1 MFSPAPIIQSLLK
14 KKNKHTDN
22 THNVYPCKPQF
33 NYIKVEFEAWG
44 EGLDN
49 IRRLGWCILKHT
61 YAKERTMGMDFWSVR
76 KIPTYGFLRFFIV
89 VTNLGNITYWD
100 RFWIFNTKPI

>member
-1 MFSPAPIIQSLLK
+1 MLSPAPIIQSLLK
-14 KKNKHTDN
+14 KKNKQINNTDN

-49 IRRLGWCILKHT
+49 IRRLGWCILKHS
-61 YAKERTMGMDFWSVR
+61 YAKVE
-76 KIPTYGFLRFFIV
+76 
-89 VTNLGNITYWD
+89 
-100 RFWIFNTKPI
+100 